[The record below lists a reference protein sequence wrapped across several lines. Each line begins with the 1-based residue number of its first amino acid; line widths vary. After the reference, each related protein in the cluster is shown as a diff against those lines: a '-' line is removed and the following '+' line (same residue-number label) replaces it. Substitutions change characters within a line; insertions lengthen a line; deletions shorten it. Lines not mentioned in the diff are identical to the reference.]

1 MFKKLSIICFL
12 AVVLVGCGAH
22 RTSNAE
28 KLQQARVS
36 KSSAVASSREKKKE
50 TVKITSQTVYYHQ
63 LTKADRDK
71 VTFAFQGISDTTKA
85 ESGQVYTVPSPYSVD
100 MQVTN
105 KSNKTIKLDES
116 KIVWLAIGQN
126 VDPTTSDKEKILTV
140 KPNKTQN
147 VVGLFSDFNGQ
158 NFVDAGAFCYL
169 NSDFKLAYSYLA
181 YKDGGVTSKNL
192 TDKKLIAMNTPS
204 ATNDE
209 ASQTSSSDDTSD
221 SSQTQTSSA
230 QQLTPPQLAL
240 IAYVIYHCGQ
250 ANPDANKVSQVL
262 SEFQNGATYYAA
274 DSATQGHVS
283 GGQAAS
289 YSQYTVTGDQI
300 KIEHPSVDSNGSDGW
315 VGQLNLSDAYNLL
328 FVQNA
333 AQAQTALSNM
343 QPE

>member
-1 MFKKLSIICFL
+1 MFKKVAIICFL
-12 AVVLVGCGAH
+12 SVALVGCGAH

-28 KLQQARVS
+28 KLQEARVS
-36 KSSAVASSREKKKE
+36 KSSAVVSSREKKKE
-50 TVKITSQTVYYHQ
+50 TVKITSKTVYYHQ

-204 ATNDE
+204 ATNSE
-209 ASQTSSSDDTSD
+209 PSQSSSSSESVSQDKNASNQKYTS
-221 SSQTQTSSA
+221 Q
-230 QQLTPPQLAL
+230 QLAL
-240 IAYVIYHCGQ
+240 LAQVFGQ
-250 ANPDANKVSQVL
+250 QDSGSVDVANAL
-262 SEFQNGATYYAA
+262 SGL
-274 DSATQGHVS
+274 QGS
-283 GGQAAS
+283 TIS
-289 YSQYTVTGDQI
+289 YSADTNTTGHSSMGTTLSYEQYTVSGQTLMI
-300 KIEHPSVDSNGSDGW
+300 MHPAGQGSDAWSGSVD
-315 VGQLNLSDAYNLL
+315 LNKALNQV

-333 AQAQTALSNM
+333 AQAQSLLSNM